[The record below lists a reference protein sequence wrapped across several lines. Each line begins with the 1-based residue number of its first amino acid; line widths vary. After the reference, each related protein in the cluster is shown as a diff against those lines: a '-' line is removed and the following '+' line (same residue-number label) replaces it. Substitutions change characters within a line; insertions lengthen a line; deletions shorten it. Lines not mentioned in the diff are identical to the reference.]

1 MNQTFFK
8 MSGSSI
14 SRRNNLPKLPSI
26 SKQKLVKRVQFNLS
40 RADSSSTQDES
51 NIPVKKN
58 LRQIL
63 EDGMDEED
71 DVVISQIEFE
81 VPMRLQKTS

>member
-1 MNQTFFK
+1 MNQTF
-8 MSGSSI
+8 GSSI
-14 SRRNNLPKLPSI
+14 YRRNNLPKLPLI
-26 SKQKLVKRVQFNLS
+26 PKQKLVKRVQFNLS